1 MSEAAAKLSLP
12 LKNLL
17 QGLAEQAPIPLLPML
32 SGFAG
37 TPVTEDELVAFVQQA
52 PPNDPG
58 MIQLRLALAKW
69 DASEDLKLA
78 EADGQE
84 TGSGT
89 VARRITV
96 VKSLGLSDSAEAVF
110 REKIPVHV
118 EGAIVI
124 SKEFEPWYGA
134 ARHQRSTMYW
144 DHYEKYLAQEKKWP
158 AASITT
164 IDQSTDAVVERLTN
178 PTRTDIK
185 RTKGLVVGYVQS
197 GKTANFTG
205 VIAKA
210 IDAGYRLVIV
220 MTGTIEILRA
230 QTQRRIDMELMGVE
244 NVLAGQDP
252 TDPEVA
258 KGLDYQQDED
268 WLADKF
274 VRHSQEALEQ
284 PGVARIR
291 RVTTHKGDYKSLP
304 QGMSQLRYERHDKTK
319 PLNAEENLF
328 HTDAYVV
335 IVKKNSAPLKKL
347 IKDLKPMQ
355 DMLKEL
361 PALIIDDESDVAS
374 VNTKDPKK
382 SKDRT
387 IINKL
392 ITEILEIVPRA
403 QYVGYTATPFANVFI
418 DPDETDKVDLFP
430 SDFVLSLPRPPEY
443 MGVQEFHDIDP
454 DWENTAKTVATSNE
468 LAFVRAVSGDPDVD
482 PGLHRDELRAALD
495 AWVLSGAIK
504 KFREAKT
511 GKSFR
516 HHTMLV
522 HEDVRNAAHTDS
534 ASVVR
539 GLWNTGKFT
548 SGEGLSRLR
557 KLFDDDYAAV
567 MAVRADG
574 EAVPASF
581 DELKPYVP
589 EAIAEMTSGGADP
602 VLVVNS
608 DKSIQDQQEA
618 LDFDKGRVWRILVG
632 GTKLSRGFTVEGL
645 TISYFRRKAGQ
656 ADTLMQAGRWFGFR
670 EGYRD
675 LVRLYI
681 RRDHKADLYEAFE
694 ALLLDE
700 EAFRDELGKYAG
712 LDEDNKPIVEPRQI
726 PPLVSQHL
734 PWLKPTARN
743 KMFNAVVK
751 ARASVGA
758 FHQLSS
764 IPPRPAPPATPKDQ
778 TKFRA
783 QHKANLE
790 NVVLP
795 LLKMADKDE
804 LLPYVDSDGTTRQQ
818 HARVGLVDAD
828 EFLALFDQMEWH
840 QDYQSVIDPLRAF
853 IATATE
859 KERIKDWAI
868 IWPQRA
874 ASGRELS
881 FDELSVPAPIFKRG
895 RRQPP
900 RIDFTGEN
908 KRNILAAE
916 RVPSGEN
923 LPGLGKSDTRGVLVI
938 SLVADRDEKSEADAV
953 SRHEVVGMI
962 SLRVPDKS
970 VRSKRDH
977 IQYGV
982 VIPAKNDEVAVD
994 VDAQK
999 AV

>member
-1 MSEAAAKLSLP
+1 MSYAAPDLSLP

-17 QGLAEQAPIPLLPML
+17 QGLAEQAPIPVLPML

-37 TPVTEDELVAFVQQA
+37 RPVSEDELLGFVEQA

-58 MIQLRLALAKW
+58 MIQFRLAIAKW
-69 DASEDLKLA
+69 DASDDLKLLGV
-78 EADGQE
+78 DGEE

-89 VARRITV
+89 LVRRIAV
-96 VKSLGLSDSAEAVF
+96 VKSLGLSDEAEAAL
-110 REKIPVHV
+110 REKLPVHV

-124 SKEFEPWYGA
+124 SKEFEPWYEA
-134 ARHQRSTMYW
+134 VRHQRSTMYW
-144 DHYEKYLAQEKKWP
+144 DHYEQYLAQEKTWP
-158 AASITT
+158 ATSITT
-164 IDQSTDAVVERLTN
+164 IDQSTDAVVERLTD
-178 PTRTDIK
+178 PTRLDIK

-252 TDPEVA
+252 NDPDVV

-268 WLADKF
+268 WRADKF
-274 VRHSQEALEQ
+274 VRHGHGALDQ
-284 PGVARIR
+284 LGVARIR

-304 QGMSQLRYERHDKTK
+304 QGMSQLRYDRHDKTK

-335 IVKKNSAPLKKL
+335 IVKKNAAPLRKL

-355 DMLKEL
+355 AMLNEL

-443 MGVQEFHDIDP
+443 MGVQEFHDIDL
-454 DWENTAKTVATSNE
+454 DWESTPKTVVTSNE
-468 LAFVRAVSGDPDVD
+468 LAYVRAVSGDPDVD
-482 PGLHRDELRAALD
+482 PGLHEDELRVALD

-504 KFREAKT
+504 KYREAKT
-511 GKSFR
+511 GKTFR

-522 HEDVRNAAHTDS
+522 HEEVRNVAHIDS

-539 GLWNTGKFT
+539 RLWNTGKFT

-557 KLFDDDYAAV
+557 ELFDDDYAKV
-567 MAVRADG
+567 MAARADG
-574 EAVPASF
+574 QPVPPSF
-581 DELKPYVP
+581 GVLKPYIP
-589 EAIAEMTSGGADP
+589 EAIAEMTSSGADP

-608 DKSIQDQQEA
+608 DKNVQDQQEA
-618 LDFDKGRVWRILVG
+618 LDFDKGRVWRILIG

-681 RRDHKADLYEAFE
+681 RRDHRVDLYEAFE

-712 LDEDNKPIVEPRQI
+712 LDEDGKPIVEPRQI

-751 ARASVGA
+751 ARASVGT

-764 IPPRPAPPATPKDQ
+764 IPPRPSDAAKREDQ
-778 TKFRA
+778 LKYAA

-795 LLKMADKDE
+795 LVKQATKE
-804 LLPYVDSDGTTRQQ
+804 ESLPYVDSDGATKQQ
-818 HARVGLVDAD
+818 HARVGLVGAD
-828 EFLALFDQMEWH
+828 EFLKLFSQLKWH
-840 QDYQSVIDPLRAF
+840 QDYQSVVDPLKAF
-853 IATATE
+853 IETATE
-859 KERIKDWAI
+859 KGRIEDWAI

-874 ASGRELS
+874 APGRELK
-881 FDELSVPAPIFKRG
+881 FDELTESAPIFKRA

-916 RVPSGEN
+916 PIPSGEAV
-923 LPGLGKSDTRGVLVI
+923 PGMGKSDTRGVLVI
-938 SLVADRDEKSEADAV
+938 SLVADREEKSEAEAV
-953 SRHEVVGMI
+953 SRDEVVCMI

-970 VRSKRDH
+970 VQSKRDH

-982 VIPAKNDEVAVD
+982 VIPAKADEVAVD

-999 AV
+999 AG

>member
-1 MSEAAAKLSLP
+1 MSDAGPSLSLP

-17 QGLAEQAPIPLLPML
+17 QGLAEQAPIALLPML

-37 TPVTEDELVAFVQQA
+37 RTVSEDDLLAFVQQA

-69 DASEDLKLA
+69 DASNDLKLIG
-78 EADGQE
+78 ADGQE

-89 VARRITV
+89 IARRITV
-96 VKSLGLSDSAEAVF
+96 VKNLGLSDEFEGVL
-110 REKIPVHV
+110 REKVPVHV

-124 SKEFEPWYGA
+124 SKEFEPWYEA
-134 ARHQRSTMYW
+134 VRHQRSTMYW

-164 IDQSTDAVVERLTN
+164 IDQSTDAVVERLTD
-178 PTRTDIK
+178 PTRPDIK

-252 TDPEVA
+252 NDPEVA

-268 WLADKF
+268 WLAHKF
-274 VRHSQEALEQ
+274 VRHSQEALNQ

-335 IVKKNSAPLKKL
+335 IVKKNAAPLTKL
-347 IKDLKPMQ
+347 IKDLKPLQ

-382 SKDRT
+382 SKERT
-387 IINKL
+387 KINEK

-418 DPDETDKVDLFP
+418 DPDESDKVDLFP
-430 SDFVLSLPRPPEY
+430 SDFVLSLPRPLEY
-443 MGVQEFHDIDP
+443 MGVQEFHDIDA
-454 DWENTAKTVATSNE
+454 DWESTPRTIATSNE
-468 LAFVRAVSGDPDVD
+468 LAYVRKVSGDPDVD
-482 PGLHRDELRAALD
+482 PARHKDELRTALD

-504 KFREAKT
+504 KYREEKT
-511 GKSFR
+511 GNTFR

-522 HEDVRNAAHTDS
+522 HEDVRNASHIDS
-534 ASVVR
+534 AFVVR
-539 GLWNTGKFT
+539 GLWNTAKFT
-548 SGEGLSRLR
+548 SGEGLTRLR
-557 KLFDDDYAAV
+557 KLFDNDYAAV
-567 MAVRADG
+567 MAARSDG
-574 EAVPASF
+574 EPVPASF
-581 DELKPYVP
+581 YELKPYIP

-602 VLVVNS
+602 VLIVNS
-608 DKSIQDQQEA
+608 DKEAQAQQEA

-681 RRDHKADLYEAFE
+681 RRDHRADLYEAFE

-712 LDEDNKPIVEPRQI
+712 LDENGKPLVEPRQI

-751 ARASVGA
+751 ARASVGT

-764 IPPRPAPPATPKDQ
+764 IPPRPAAPATPNEQ
-778 TKFRA
+778 AKFRA
-783 QHKANLE
+783 QHKGNLDQI
-790 NVVLP
+790 LP
-795 LLKMADKDE
+795 LLAMADRPAD
-804 LLPYVDSDGTTRQQ
+804 LPYVDSDGTTKKQ
-818 HARVGLVDAD
+818 HALIGLIEAD
-828 EFLALFDQMEWH
+828 EFLKLFDKLTWH
-840 QDYQSVIDPLRAF
+840 ADYQGVIDPLNAF
-853 IATATE
+853 IKTATD
-859 KERIKDWAI
+859 KGRIKDWAV

-874 ASGRELS
+874 AAGRELKL
-881 FDELSVPAPIFKRG
+881 DELPVLAPIFHRA

-908 KRNILAAE
+908 KRNILAAGA
-916 RVPSGEN
+916 VPSGGL
-923 LPGLGKSDTRGVLVI
+923 LPGLGASDTRGVLVV
-938 SLVADRDEKSEADAV
+938 SLVADRDETSEAEAV
-953 SRHEVVGMI
+953 SRDDVVGLI

-970 VRSKRDH
+970 VQSKRDH
-977 IQYGV
+977 IQWGV
-982 VIPAKNDEVAVD
+982 VIPARSDEVAVD
-994 VDAQK
+994 VGAQK
-999 AV
+999 AG

>member
-1 MSEAAAKLSLP
+1 MSDAAPNLSMP

-17 QGLAEQAPIPLLPML
+17 QGLAEQAPIPVLPML

-37 TPVTEDELVAFVQQA
+37 QPVSEEDLVAFVEQA

-69 DASEDLKLA
+69 DASDDLTLIG
-78 EADGQE
+78 ADGQE

-89 VARRITV
+89 IARRIAV
-96 VKSLGLSDSAEAVF
+96 VKGLGLSDEAEALL

-118 EGAIVI
+118 EGVFVI
-124 SKEFEPWYGA
+124 SKEFEPWYEA
-134 ARHQRSTMYW
+134 VRHQRSTMYW

-164 IDQSTDAVVERLTN
+164 IDQSTDAVVERLTD
-178 PTRTDIK
+178 PTRSDIK

-252 TDPEVA
+252 NDPEVA
-258 KGLDYQQDED
+258 KGLDYQQDEE

-274 VRHSQEALEQ
+274 VRHSQEALDQ

-304 QGMSQLRYERHDKTK
+304 QGMSQLRYERHDKSK

-335 IVKKNSAPLKKL
+335 IVKKNAAPLTKL

-382 SKDRT
+382 SKERT
-387 IINKL
+387 KINEK

-454 DWENTAKTVATSNE
+454 DWESTPKTVGTSNE
-468 LAFVRAVSGDPDVD
+468 LAYVREVSGDPDVD
-482 PGLHRDELRAALD
+482 PGLHKDELRAALD

-504 KFREAKT
+504 KYREAKT
-511 GKSFR
+511 GITFR

-522 HEDVRNAAHTDS
+522 HEDVRNAAHSDS

-567 MAVRADG
+567 MAERADG
-574 EAVPASF
+574 APVPTSF
-581 DELKPYVP
+581 NELKPYIP

-602 VLVVNS
+602 VLIVNS
-608 DKSIQDQQEA
+608 DKEAQAQQEA

-681 RRDHKADLYEAFE
+681 RRDHKVDLYEAFE

-712 LDEDNKPIVEPRQI
+712 LDEDGKPIVEPRQI

-751 ARASVGA
+751 ARASVGT

-764 IPPRPAPPATPKDQ
+764 IPPRPSSAAKPADGLKYA
-778 TKFRA
+778 A

-790 NVVLP
+790 KVVLP
-795 LLKMADKDE
+795 LLALADE
-804 LLPYVDSDGTTRQQ
+804 AAVLPYVDSDGTTRQQ
-818 HARVGLVDAD
+818 HARVGLVGAD
-828 EFLALFDQMEWH
+828 EFLTLFDNLKWH

-853 IATATE
+853 IATATD
-859 KERIKDWAI
+859 KGRIKDWAV

-874 ASGRELS
+874 APGRELK
-881 FDELSVPAPIFKRG
+881 FDELTVPAPIFRRA
-895 RRQPP
+895 RRQSP

-916 RVPSGEN
+916 SVPSGET

-938 SLVADRDEKSEADAV
+938 SLVADRDETSEADAV
-953 SRHEVVGMI
+953 SRDEVVGMI

-970 VRSKRDH
+970 VQSKRDH

-982 VIPAKNDEVAVD
+982 VIPAKADEVAVD

-999 AV
+999 AG

>member
-1 MSEAAAKLSLP
+1 MSETAPNLSLP

-17 QGLAEQAPIPLLPML
+17 QGLAEQAPIPVLPML

-37 TPVTEDELVAFVQQA
+37 EPVTEDDLVEFVRQA

-69 DASEDLKLA
+69 DASDDLKLRLA
-78 EADGQE
+78 NGQE
-84 TGSGT
+84 AGSGT
-89 VARRITV
+89 IARRIAV
-96 VKSLGLSDSAEAVF
+96 VKSLGLSDSAETVL

-124 SKEFEPWYGA
+124 SKEFEPWYEA
-134 ARHQRSTMYW
+134 VRRQRSTMYW

-164 IDQSTDAVVERLTN
+164 IDQSTDAVVERLSN
-178 PTRTDIK
+178 PTRPDIK

-252 TDPEVA
+252 KDPEVA

-268 WLADKF
+268 WLADRF
-274 VRHSQEALEQ
+274 VRHSQQALDQ

-335 IVKKNSAPLKKL
+335 ILKKNSAPLKKL

-374 VNTKDPKK
+374 INTKDPKK
-382 SKDRT
+382 SKERT

-392 ITEILEIVPRA
+392 ITQILEIVPRA
-403 QYVGYTATPFANVFI
+403 QYVAYTATPFANVFI
-418 DPDETDKVDLFP
+418 DPDETDKIDLFP

-443 MGVQEFHDIDP
+443 MGVQEFHDVDP
-454 DWENTAKTVATSNE
+454 EWENIPKTVATSNK

-482 PGLHRDELRAALD
+482 PGLHKDELRAALD

-511 GKSFR
+511 GRTFR

-522 HEDVRNAAHTDS
+522 HEDVRNAAHIDS
-534 ASVVR
+534 ASIVR

-567 MAVRADG
+567 MAGRADA
-574 EAVPASF
+574 EPIPASF
-581 DELKPYVP
+581 NELKPYVP
-589 EAIAEMTSGGADP
+589 KAFAEMTSGGADP

-608 DKSIQDQQEA
+608 DKSIQDQQQA
-618 LDFDKGRVWRILVG
+618 LDFDKGRVWRVLVG
-632 GTKLSRGFTVEGL
+632 GAKLSRGFTVEGL

-681 RRDHKADLYEAFE
+681 RRDRKADLYEAFE

-700 EAFRDELGKYAG
+700 EAFRDELGKYAS

-751 ARASVGA
+751 ARASVGT

-764 IPPRPAPPATPKDQ
+764 IPPRGEKAK
-778 TKFRA
+778 
-783 QHKANLE
+783 HKHNLE
-790 NVVLP
+790 TVVLP
-795 LLKMADKDE
+795 LLKRADKAE
-804 LLPYVDSDGTTRQQ
+804 TLPYDDTDGTTKQQ
-818 HARVGLVDAD
+818 HARVGLVDAA
-828 EFLALFDQMEWH
+828 EFLTLFDQLKWH
-840 QDYQSVIDPLRAF
+840 QDYERVIGPLREF

-859 KERIKDWAI
+859 KKRIEDWAI

-874 ASGRELS
+874 PQAPGRELS
-881 FDELSVPAPIFKRG
+881 FEELSVPAPVFKRS

-916 RVPSGEN
+916 PVPAGKS
-923 LPGLGKSDTRGVLVI
+923 LPGIGKSDTRGVLVI
-938 SLVADRDEKSEADAV
+938 SLVADREEATEAEAA
-953 SRHEVVGMI
+953 SRQEVVGMI
-962 SLRVPDKS
+962 SVRVPDKS
-970 VRSKRDH
+970 IQSKREL

-982 VIPAKNDEVAVD
+982 VIPDKADEVVVD
-994 VDAQK
+994 FDAQT